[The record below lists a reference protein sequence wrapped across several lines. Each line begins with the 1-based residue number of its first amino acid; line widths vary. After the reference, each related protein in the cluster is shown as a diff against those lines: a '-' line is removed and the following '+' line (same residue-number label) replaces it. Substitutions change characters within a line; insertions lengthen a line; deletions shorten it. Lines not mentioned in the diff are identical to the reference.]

1 MTSQV
6 QPQLCSGGLPVQLCT
21 TPLPC
26 QHPHVQTQCLRTLT
40 LFSLVRDHDQ
50 NHELPS
56 LPLISAPRGRGR
68 TAQNRDM
75 LRKISPE
82 ESQASWE
89 RWAATGARR
98 PQRKNKAVPARGEAQ
113 TTAGMSGE
121 WENPRV
127 SDDSTLSPPS
137 ATQSRSFSREV
148 TPLVRAVLGQ
158 GWP

>member
-1 MTSQV
+1 MTPQV

-21 TPLPC
+21 TPHPC
-26 QHPHVQTQCLRTLT
+26 QHPHIQTQRLRTLT

-50 NHELPS
+50 KHELPS

-82 ESQASWE
+82 ESQGSWE

-98 PQRKNKAVPARGEAQ
+98 PQRETRLYLPGARPRPQRGWLGSGK
-113 TTAGMSGE
+113 TLGPGMT
-121 WENPRV
+121 RR
-127 SDDSTLSPPS
+127 SPHPPPPNH
-137 ATQSRSFSREV
+137 APF
-148 TPLVRAVLGQ
+148 LGK
-158 GWP
+158 